1 MDASIQKYLTN
12 QNDIY
17 HMKRILTILAAI
29 ICLCSCEKQ
38 EQSHWLYNMWSG
50 EYDIT
55 MTNNDTGEK
64 EPHVGIISL
73 EFSDDRSECVV
84 QKGVTDLYAVTRKT
98 FKVYLNEA
106 EKIFVLNEGDYDSRI
121 LYWGQITTAG
131 KCTLNFYSGDE
142 LVTVELVAYKLE

>member
-1 MDASIQKYLTN
+1 
-12 QNDIY
+12 
-17 HMKRILTILAAI
+17 MKRILTILAAI

-55 MTNNDTGEK
+55 MTNNDTGER
-64 EPHVGIISL
+64 EPHVAGISL
-73 EFSDDRSECVV
+73 EFSDNRSECAV
-84 QKGVTDLYAVTRKT
+84 QKGVKDHCAVTRKT
-98 FKVYLNEA
+98 YKAYLNET
-106 EKIFVLNEGDYDSRI
+106 EKTFVLNEGDYDSRI

-142 LVTVELVAYKLE
+142 LVTVELVAHKLE

>member
-1 MDASIQKYLTN
+1 
-12 QNDIY
+12 
-17 HMKRILTILAAI
+17 MKRILTFLAAI

-55 MTNNDTGEK
+55 MTNNDTGEM
-64 EPHVGIISL
+64 EPHVGVISL

-84 QKGVTDLYAVTRKT
+84 EGGVKDLLAITRKT
-98 FKVYLNEA
+98 YKAYLNET

-131 KCTLNFYSGDE
+131 KCTLNFYRGEE
-142 LVTVELVAYKLE
+142 LITVELLAHKLE

>member
-1 MDASIQKYLTN
+1 
-12 QNDIY
+12 
-17 HMKRILTILAAI
+17 
-29 ICLCSCEKQ
+29 
-38 EQSHWLYNMWSG
+38 MWSG

-64 EPHVGIISL
+64 EPQVGVISL

-84 QKGVTDLYAVTRKT
+84 VGGVKDLLAVTRTTYKA
-98 FKVYLNEA
+98 YLNEA

-131 KCTLNFYSGDE
+131 KCTLNFYSEDE
-142 LVTVELVAYKLE
+142 LVTVELVAHKLE

>member
-1 MDASIQKYLTN
+1 
-12 QNDIY
+12 
-17 HMKRILTILAAI
+17 MKRILTILAAI

-55 MTNNDTGEK
+55 MTNNDTGEH
-64 EPHVGIISL
+64 ESHVAGISL
-73 EFSDDRSECVV
+73 EFSDDRSECIV
-84 QKGVTDLYAVTRKT
+84 QGGVKDHYTVTRKT
-98 FKVYLNEA
+98 YKAYLNET

-131 KCTLNFYSGDE
+131 KCTLSFYSGDE
-142 LVTVELVAYKLE
+142 LVTVELATHKLE

>member
-1 MDASIQKYLTN
+1 
-12 QNDIY
+12 
-17 HMKRILTILAAI
+17 MKRILTILAAI

-55 MTNNDTGEK
+55 MTNNNSGEH
-64 EPHVGIISL
+64 EPHVASISL
-73 EFSDDRSECVV
+73 EFYDDRSECVV
-84 QKGVTDLYAVTRKT
+84 QGGVKDHYTVTRKT
-98 FKVYLNEA
+98 YKAYLNEA

-121 LYWGQITTAG
+121 LYWGQITSRG

-142 LVTVELVAYKLE
+142 LVTVELVAHKLE

>member
-1 MDASIQKYLTN
+1 
-12 QNDIY
+12 
-17 HMKRILTILAAI
+17 MKRIFTILATI

-64 EPHVGIISL
+64 EPHVGVISL

-84 QKGVTDLYAVTRKT
+84 HEGVKDHYTVTKKT
-98 FKVYLNEA
+98 YKAYLNET
-106 EKIFVLNEGDYDSRI
+106 EKIFVLKEGDYDSRI

-142 LVTVELVAYKLE
+142 LVTVELAAHKLE

>member
-1 MDASIQKYLTN
+1 
-12 QNDIY
+12 
-17 HMKRILTILAAI
+17 MKRTLAIIAAI

-64 EPHVGIISL
+64 EPHVCVISL

-84 QKGVTDLYAVTRKT
+84 QKGVKDLFAVTRNIY
-98 FKVYLNEA
+98 KVYLNET

-121 LYWGQITTAG
+121 LYWGQITSGG
-131 KCTLNFYSGDE
+131 KCTLNFYSGEE
-142 LVTVELVAYKLE
+142 LVTVELVAHKLE

>member
-1 MDASIQKYLTN
+1 
-12 QNDIY
+12 
-17 HMKRILTILAAI
+17 MKSFTIRLLVIAF
-29 ICLCSCEKQ
+29 LMTFSSCEKQ

-55 MTNNDTGEK
+55 MTNNDTGEH
-64 EPHVGIISL
+64 EPHIASISL

-84 QKGVTDLYAVTRKT
+84 QGGVKDHYTVTKKT
-98 FKVYLNEA
+98 YKAYLNET

-131 KCTLNFYSGDE
+131 KCTLNFYSEDE
-142 LVTVELVAYKLE
+142 LVTVELVAHKLE